1 MSGHTHI
8 HTHTYTHDNY
18 YSPLCACAPR
28 VNDKNKLMVSHHMR
42 LEGIADLEM
51 DDRFL
56 HTGLVV
62 VVSDYIGVCVHFY
75 FVDQITVTSC
85 GIENLSDCRCSDSN
99 FNRFFS

>member
-1 MSGHTHI
+1 
-8 HTHTYTHDNY
+8 
-18 YSPLCACAPR
+18 
-28 VNDKNKLMVSHHMR
+28 MVSRHMR

-51 DDRFL
+51 DERVL

-85 GIENLSDCRCSDSN
+85 GIENLSLIVTVQLQISSISLHVPGIFCHFPAGQLLPPSQQKT
-99 FNRFFS
+99 F